1 MNIFR
6 KLLIDALED
15 NGGYGGNH
23 RSDRYPIA
31 FNVKVHGS
39 CDVDR
44 IIDKLAEGD
53 PKQAKL
59 ARYLMDNDLI
69 QWDGDSE
76 WYWAVE
82 QARESA
88 TDSDSYRT
96 MSPTTATRFGL
107 PYTRFPRKY
116 KRRTNEGAFYPAGK
130 PGWMSVD
137 PYTAPRYD
145 VKFAFAGRSG
155 GYVVIDGFEG
165 KQLRGM
171 STESLID
178 DIKDDDGGYTN
189 EWCQALVAMIYEW
202 DRCFTWKTATEAVRY
217 QMAFS
222 LNQIVEEWQ
231 EQMRDIRE
239 AKKATAREAIEVA
252 YWHERDVMTEAA

>member
-15 NGGYGGNH
+15 NGGYGGH
-23 RSDRYPIA
+23 YRSDRYPIA
-31 FNVKVHGS
+31 FNVKVNGS
-39 CDVDR
+39 CDVTH

-53 PKQAKL
+53 PKLAKL

-69 QWDGDSE
+69 QWGGDSE

-82 QARESA
+82 QARESVTEGDA
-88 TDSDSYRT
+88 FRT
-96 MSPTTATRFGL
+96 MSPATAIRFGL
-107 PYTRFPRKY
+107 PYIRFPRKY
-116 KRRTNEGAFYPAGK
+116 KRRTTEAAYYPSDK
-130 PGWMSVD
+130 PGWVLVNPYVAPQYSVS
-137 PYTAPRYD
+137 
-145 VKFAFAGRSG
+145 FAFAGRSG

-165 KQLRGM
+165 KQLRSM

-202 DRCFTWKTATEAVRY
+202 DRCFTPKVATDEVRY

-222 LNQIVEEWQ
+222 LGRIVEEWR
-231 EQMRDIRE
+231 EAMRDTRE
-239 AKKATAREAIEVA
+239 AKKAAAREAIEVA

>member
-6 KLLIDALED
+6 KLLIEALED
-15 NGGYGGNH
+15 NGGYGGH
-23 RSDRYPIA
+23 YRSDRYPIA

-39 CDVDR
+39 CDVDH

-53 PKQAKL
+53 PKLAKL

-69 QWDGDSE
+69 QWDGDTH
-76 WYWAVE
+76 WGWAVE
-82 QARESA
+82 DARNNV
-88 TDSDSYRT
+88 TDSDPYRT

-107 PYTRFPRKY
+107 PYIRFPRKY
-116 KRRTNEGAFYPAGK
+116 KRRTTEAAYYPAGK
-130 PGWMSVD
+130 PGWMQLD
-137 PYTAPRYD
+137 PWVAPTYN
-145 VKFAFAGRSG
+145 VKFAFTGRSG

-189 EWCQALVAMIYEW
+189 KWCQGLVAMIYEW
-202 DRCFTWKTATEAVRY
+202 DRCFTRKTATDEVRY
-217 QMAFS
+217 HMADS
-222 LNQIVEEWQ
+222 LGRIVEEWRDA
-231 EQMRDIRE
+231 MRDTRE
-239 AKKATAREAIEVA
+239 AKKAAAREAIEVA
-252 YWHERDVMTEAA
+252 YWHERDVMTV

>member
-15 NGGYGGNH
+15 NGGYGGHH

-31 FNVKVHGS
+31 YNVKVHGS
-39 CDVDR
+39 CDTAAV
-44 IIDKLAEGD
+44 IAKLAEEY

-69 QWDGDSE
+69 QWDGDNE

-82 QARESA
+82 QARSSVI
-88 TDSDSYRT
+88 DSDSYCT
-96 MSPTTATRFGL
+96 MSPTTATWFGL
-107 PYTRFPRKY
+107 PYIRFPRKY
-116 KRRTNEGAFYPAGK
+116 KRRTTEAAYYPSDK
-130 PGWMSVD
+130 PGWVLVNPYVAPQYSVS
-137 PYTAPRYD
+137 
-145 VKFAFAGRSG
+145 FAFAGRSG

-189 EWCQALVAMIYEW
+189 KWCQALVTMIYEW
-202 DRCFTWKTATEAVRY
+202 DRCFTPRQATEEVRRH
-217 QMAFS
+217 MAYR
-222 LNQIVEEWQ
+222 LGRIVEEWR
-231 EQMRDIRE
+231 EAMRDVRE
-239 AKKATAREAIEVA
+239 AKKATAKEAIEVA
-252 YWHERDVMTEAA
+252 YWHERDVMTV

>member
-6 KLLIDALED
+6 KLLIEALERND
-15 NGGYGGNH
+15 GYGGNYRH
-23 RSDRYPIA
+23 DSYPIA

-39 CDVDR
+39 CDVDH

-82 QARESA
+82 QARESV

-145 VKFAFAGRSG
+145 VEFAFAGRSG

-171 STESLID
+171 SAESLID
-178 DIKDDDGGYTN
+178 DIKDDNGGYTN
-189 EWCQALVAMIYEW
+189 KWCQALVAMIYEW
-202 DRCFTWKTATEAVRY
+202 DRCFTPRQATEEVRHH
-217 QMAFS
+217 MAYR
-222 LNQIVEEWQ
+222 LGCIVEEWR
-231 EQMRDIRE
+231 EAMRDVRE
-239 AKKATAREAIEVA
+239 AKKATAKEAIEVA

>member
-39 CDVDR
+39 CDVDH
-44 IIDKLAEGD
+44 IIDKLAEEY
-53 PKQAKL
+53 PEQAKL
-59 ARYLMDNDLI
+59 AHHLMHNDLI
-69 QWDGDSE
+69 QWDGDAHWE
-76 WYWAVE
+76 WAVE
-82 QARESA
+82 DARNSV
-88 TDSDSYRT
+88 TDSDAHRT
-96 MSPTTATRFGL
+96 MNPTTAIRFGL
-107 PYTRFPRKY
+107 PYIRFPRKY
-116 KRRTNEGAFYPAGK
+116 KRRTTEAAYYPAGK
-130 PGWMSVD
+130 PGWVLVNPYVAPQYSVS
-137 PYTAPRYD
+137 
-145 VKFAFAGRSG
+145 FAFAGRSG
-155 GYVVIDGFEG
+155 GYVVIDTFEG

-178 DIKDDDGGYTN
+178 DIRDDNNRYTN
-189 EWCQALVAMIYEW
+189 KWCQGLVAMIYEW
-202 DRCFTWKTATEAVRY
+202 DRCFTWKTATDEVRY
-217 QMAFS
+217 HMAYS
-222 LNQIVEEWQ
+222 LGRIVEEWRDA
-231 EQMRDIRE
+231 MRDIRE

>member
-15 NGGYGGNH
+15 NGGYGGNY

-31 FNVKVHGS
+31 FNVKIHGS
-39 CDVDR
+39 CDNDH
-44 IIDKLAEGD
+44 IIAKLAEED

-69 QWDGDSE
+69 QWGGDSE

-82 QARESA
+82 QARESVTEGDA
-88 TDSDSYRT
+88 FRT
-96 MSPTTATRFGL
+96 MSPATAIRFGL
-107 PYTRFPRKY
+107 PYIRFPRKY
-116 KRRTNEGAFYPAGK
+116 KRRTTEAAYYPSDK
-130 PGWMSVD
+130 PGWVLVNPYVAPQYSVS
-137 PYTAPRYD
+137 
-145 VKFAFAGRSG
+145 FAFAGRSG

-189 EWCQALVAMIYEW
+189 KWCQSLVAMMYEW
-202 DRCFTWKTATEAVRY
+202 DRCFTWKTATDEVRY
-217 QMAFS
+217 HMAYS
-222 LNQIVEEWQ
+222 LGRIVEEWR
-231 EQMRDIRE
+231 EAMRDIRE
-239 AKKATAREAIEVA
+239 AKKATVKEAIEVA